1 LKKVNLKKVR
11 TNEKFF
17 LFFFGFFEFFSQA
30 WTLLDSFFCSHQI
43 VLSSRVKPSKIRVEA
58 FFLRILIT
66 KKKTMNEDNTEK
78 EDFEEDFEEEDHVLP
93 FISSRKAT
101 RKEEEELRPSF
112 FSLSLVLF
120 SFSRF
125 FQRRT
130 TTTTYILLLIMLIHD
145 Y

>member
-1 LKKVNLKKVR
+1 MKKVNLKKVR

-17 LFFFGFFEFFSQA
+17 FLFFFGFFEFFSLGLF
-30 WTLLDSFFCSHQI
+30 LLSNR
-43 VLSSRVKPSKIRVEA
+43 LTSRVKPSKIRVEA

-66 KKKTMNEDNTEK
+66 KKKTMNEEDNTEK

-130 TTTTYILLLIMLIHD
+130 TTTTYILLLIILIHN